1 MAMNAQS
8 RALTLV
14 ILPAAS
20 LLFPHTARA
29 QEGPDQN
36 WAIHG
41 QGTFVLQANARF
53 HSPYQGPNSLDHRA
67 HAKETF
73 DATAY
78 LGVRP
83 WTGAELWVNPE
94 IDQGFGL
101 SNTLGVAG
109 FPSGEAYKV
118 GKATPYAKLP
128 RWFVRQTLDL
138 GGDTEKVDPDLN
150 QLAGTRTADR
160 LVLTIGKFSV
170 VDIFDTNQQAH
181 DPRSDFLNWSVIDA
195 GTFDY
200 AANAWGYTYGAAAE
214 LYSGNC
220 TFRTGIF
227 DLSKVPN
234 SIELDPA
241 FHQYELDEEVELRE
255 SIAGHPGS
263 IKLTAF
269 LNRGR
274 MGRFADAIALAE
286 RTGQPADVSAVRR
299 YRSRAGISLNVEQE
313 LSKRVSIFFKGGIAN
328 GSIEPYEFADIDR
341 TISGGVT
348 ISGSSWARADD
359 KLGIAAVQ
367 NMISRIHQRYLDLGG
382 LGILVG
388 DGKLPHPGPEQIAEA
403 YYDVALAKPLH
414 LSLDGQFVR
423 NPGYNRARGPVPIG
437 AIRLHAQF

>member
-1 MAMNAQS
+1 MGRLIAVALCGGVLMLSS
-8 RALTLV
+8 RAL
-14 ILPAAS
+14 AAD
-20 LLFPHTARA
+20 AA
-29 QEGPDQN
+29 NGQGAEED

-41 QGTFVLQANARF
+41 QATFVLQANARF
-53 HSPYQGPNSLDHRA
+53 HSPYQGPNSLDHHA
-67 HAKETF
+67 QAKETF

-83 WTGAELWVNPE
+83 WKGAELWVNPE

-118 GKATPYAKLP
+118 GKAAPYAKFP
-128 RWFVRQTLDL
+128 RWFLRQTFDL
-138 GGDTEKVDPDLN
+138 GGDTEKVDSDLN

-160 LVLTIGKFSV
+160 LVFTIGKFGV
-170 VDIFDTNQQAH
+170 VDVFDTNQQAH
-181 DPRSDFLNWSVIDA
+181 DPRSDFMNWSVIDA

-220 TFRTGIF
+220 TFRAGLF

-234 SIELDPA
+234 SVELDPA
-241 FHQYELDEEVELRE
+241 FRQYELDGEFELRE
-255 SIAGHPGS
+255 SIAGHAGS

-274 MGRFADAIALAE
+274 MARFADAIALAE
-286 RTGQPADVSAVRR
+286 RTGQPPDVSAVRR
-299 YRSRAGISLNVEQE
+299 YRSRAGISFNVEQE
-313 LSKRVSIFFKGGIAN
+313 VSKRVSLFLKGGVAN

-341 TISGGVT
+341 TIAGGVT
-348 ISGSSWARADD
+348 IDGSSWGRADD

-414 LSLDGQFVR
+414 LSLDGQVVR
-423 NPGYNRARGPVPIG
+423 NPAYNRDRGPVPVG